1 MENEPIDIT
10 KEELMQMV
18 IDDNYDKD
26 IVKSVTSKR
35 RGSKMVYVFTLQDGQ
50 VITV

>member
-18 IDDNYDKD
+18 ID
-26 IVKSVTSKR
+26 VKSVTSKR